1 MHGLVIKN
9 TGSWYTVLTDDG
21 QLLDCK
27 VKGNFRIKGIR
38 STNPVAVGDRVTV
51 GEGNWITEIA
61 DRKNYII
68 RKSIN
73 LSKQSHILAANV
85 DQALLVITVS
95 KPETSTT
102 FIDRFLAS
110 AEAYRVPVIL
120 IFNKVDLLNDDELR
134 YQQMM
139 IDLYETIGYECRAI

>member
-1 MHGLVIKN
+1 MQGLVIKN

-38 STNPVAVGDRVTV
+38 STNPVAVGDRVIV
-51 GEGNWITEIA
+51 GEGNWITEIK

-110 AEAYRVPVIL
+110 AEA
-120 IFNKVDLLNDDELR
+120 
-134 YQQMM
+134 
-139 IDLYETIGYECRAI
+139 